1 MRRPG
6 EDMEQVC
13 LRGQTLNNPDNP
25 FRHESPKPVQKHLR
39 SAHGQEAV
47 VKNCTRN
54 LVVFPAARLRL
65 TCCAY
70 GCTPPETHTHILP
83 TSAGAMGQWSNGE
96 RGERERMPTR
106 LKPCPIALFRRP
118 CAHAE
123 STTAA
128 KPHQRRRCFHLK
140 QWSIP

>member
-1 MRRPG
+1 
-6 EDMEQVC
+6 MEQVC

-70 GCTPPETHTHILP
+70 GCTPPETHTHTHI
-83 TSAGAMGQWSNGE
+83 THQRWSNGAME
-96 RGERERMPTR
+96 
-106 LKPCPIALFRRP
+106 
-118 CAHAE
+118 
-123 STTAA
+123 
-128 KPHQRRRCFHLK
+128 
-140 QWSIP
+140 